1 MKDTGL
7 CCGPMEVAKGQELQM
22 VFRQAVIVMMMM
34 IMDCQ
39 AELALLAGEYQ
50 DKLAPRLNQY

>member
-1 MKDTGL
+1 
-7 CCGPMEVAKGQELQM
+7 MEVAKGQELQM